1 MEVTGISITNPEIG
15 ELTVGDS
22 YTFKYTISPENASN
36 QSVIWSSSN
45 EEVATVDEDGKVDA
59 LAAGNTTVTVKTVD
73 GDFTDSVDVKVNAP
87 SVSVESVKIE
97 GADIVNMGKTI
108 TLRAVITPENGEV
121 TETTWSSD
129 NENIATVDENG
140 VVTGVSEGFAT
151 ISVTINGNK
160 TASHDIMVVD
170 ASSENLCIH

>member
-1 MEVTGISITNPEIG
+1 M
-15 ELTVGDS
+15 
-22 YTFKYTISPENASN
+22 YKR
-36 QSVIWSSSN
+36 Q
-45 EEVATVDEDGKVDA
+45 
-59 LAAGNTTVTVKTVD
+59 
-73 GDFTDSVDVKVNAP
+73 DFTDSVDVKVNAP

-170 ASSENLCIH
+170 ASSEKPMHTLSLIHILHYSLHMHVKNKPLKFPVKNMDTCPHKSVLRIPPNLYMIELSDKTGG